1 MKDFKLMTDKVI
13 CRMLTEPT
21 GTHFL
26 DSGGAYGRGWQQRA
40 GMDVEAFR
48 ALPPASV
55 EVWRGCEVGEAGE
68 VTREGD
74 GYVELDTFHYLSS
87 RLDYCHPLTQG
98 LHAFGRGKARADEPW
113 LATVE
118 AYVAKRITGDPESD
132 EKDIKAALGNG
143 YESDWGYG
151 SFNSYNDENLLSSVI
166 QGTYW
171 TDPRYGS
178 VVAIQTHNGCDVRG
192 GYSTPHVFTIA
203 CDEVYDLFEWRA
215 YSAVCSV
222 LGTESQV
229 IAQRQEMI
237 PGIMTAADT
246 ASPWREVHCWDF
258 RSGDW
263 IEFGG
268 AFTGDPWEGNKP
280 KWHKSDGSDEK
291 GDYLMCPECRAP
303 MGVYPYPC

>member
-13 CRMLTEPT
+13 CRMLTENT
-21 GTHFL
+21 GVHFL
-26 DSGGAYGRGWQQRA
+26 DSGGEHGRGWQQRA
-40 GMDVEAFR
+40 GMDVAAFR
-48 ALPPASV
+48 ARPPASV

-68 VTREGD
+68 VTNRGD

-87 RLDYCHPLTQG
+87 RLDYCHPLTTG
-98 LHAFGRGKARADEPW
+98 LHSFGRSTERADEPR
-113 LATVE
+113 LATVH
-118 AYVAKRITGDPESD
+118 AYVAKRITGDPEAD

-151 SFNSYNDENLLSSVI
+151 DFNSYNDENLLSSTI
-166 QGTYW
+166 QGVYW
-171 TDPRYGS
+171 TDPRYGR

-192 GYSTPHVFTIA
+192 GYSTPHVFTVA
-203 CDEVYDLFEWRA
+203 CDEVYDLFEWHA
-215 YSAVCSV
+215 YSAVCSA

-229 IAQRQEMI
+229 QERRTEML
-237 PGIMTAADT
+237 PELRDAAGPVW
-246 ASPWREVHCWDF
+246 SEVHCWDF

-268 AFTGDPWEGNKP
+268 ACTGDPWGKGEKP
-280 KWHKSDGSDEK
+280 QWHKSDGSDEK
-291 GDYLMCPECRAP
+291 GDYLMCPACQAP